1 MRKELE
7 IIKHLIE
14 LYTGD
19 ISDEAMVNYEL
30 KNSEQV
36 KMYAEAFSEYDLS
49 DVLKAI
55 DEYWN
60 FKNSTTKPT
69 VAKILAMLN
78 SNREVKK
85 DQFANII
92 FNDKA
97 LDDPKD
103 WRTFWNIDPALAYYL
118 RDCATMS
125 SEKVHALLFYRRAL
139 ADIIALKVNTL
150 PNAGKMNYAEKVAIV
165 RRNGWDAD
173 ITEKAGEMAL
183 EAKGQNPE
191 SVKQALNALASH
203 WRIGA

>member
-1 MRKELE
+1 MAEEKLKTTEFLFKKIKSLYPTFDYPDE
-7 IIKHLIE
+7 IDIE
-14 LYTGD
+14 CWTEVLQG
-19 ISDEAMVNYEL
+19 
-30 KNSEQV
+30 NSQETI
-36 KMYAEAFSEYDLS
+36 
-49 DVLKAI
+49 LKALKAYRKTV
-55 DEYWN
+55 EYN
-60 FKNSTTKPT
+60 QAPT
-69 VAKILAMLN
+69 PGTFARFL
-78 SNREVKK
+78 REEKVYEPQVT
-85 DQFANII
+85 DL
-92 FNDKA
+92 DKA

-139 ADIIALKVNTL
+139 ADIIALNVNTL

-203 WRIGA
+203 WRVGK